1 MRKSI
6 LTLVVLLIGTLAA
19 SAQWSSAGDG
29 TGNNNTSANTS
40 KRVIGFYQVGGSVAF
55 NTLSGNYFDKNASGK
70 VTGVIN
76 PARLGFFLDKN
87 KRIYLG
93 FSLDIPF
100 KGWKEEVEINGRIF
114 TTNYNTAGYR
124 FPVFVGYR
132 YPITQDFK
140 VYGHT
145 GPSLDLAFAGYW
157 GSVEYDGE
165 KEDISSEDLVDT
177 FRLLNGSWTFNAGII
192 YKKLYVGFEYALP
205 FKDIFDYEYVDES
218 IKGKI
223 GTFNICLGLNFDIK
237 VKRK

>member
-6 LTLVVLLIGTLAA
+6 LTLVVFLIGTLAV

-29 TGNNNTSANTS
+29 TGYNNTSANTS
-40 KRVIGFYQVGGSVAF
+40 KRVIGFYRVGGSLSF

-70 VTGVIN
+70 VTGAIN
-76 PARLGFFLDKN
+76 LARLGFFLGKN
-87 KRIYLG
+87 SPIYLG
-93 FSLDIPF
+93 FGWDLPF
-100 KGWKEEVEINGRIF
+100 KGWKEEVEINGRTF
-114 TTNYNTAGYR
+114 TTNYNGVGYR
-124 FPVFVGYR
+124 FPIFVGYQ

-145 GPSLDLAFAGYW
+145 GPSFDVDFGYW

-177 FRLLNGSWTFNAGII
+177 FRVLNGSWMFSAGIT
-192 YKKLYVGFEYALP
+192 YKKLYVGLEYALP